1 MHSLCMHSSKIEFHT
16 LLKKFKNRLF
26 KVIEKFSFYALSF
39 KENRIFS
46 KEFHAFSYS
55 VLKN

>member
-1 MHSLCMHSSKIEFHT
+1 MHSSKIEFHT